1 MTSFLAKMQS
11 GVDSVRI
18 QADII
23 AGKIQA
29 MKGLIETNKLSKKRA
44 ELSHELYNK
53 LHGEVEY
60 GKENIKQ
67 YLAGNPEVIDLI
79 QEIIISNELLMER
92 EEDLRE
98 SGLPTSINS
107 YILIVASFLVD
118 QNGPDLTYGLANV
131 SDQEL
136 DYYFMIQ
143 QSKLNQLNQ
152 NKRNQS
158 NEESDNNQNKR
169 NRANSGGKN
178 LRKTNI
184 RRKSRNSKKSQK
196 TRKMQ
201 KTKRAR
207 KH

>member
-1 MTSFLAKMQS
+1 MNYLENIKSW
-11 GVDSVRI
+11 VNYVRI

-23 AGKIQA
+23 AGRINA
-29 MKGLIETNKLSKKRA
+29 IKGLTDTKEITEKRA

-67 YLAGNPEVIDLI
+67 YLAGNPEVIELI
-79 QEIIISNELLMER
+79 QEIIISDQLLMGRQVDQSE
-92 EEDLRE
+92 
-98 SGLPTSINS
+98 LPSSINS

-118 QNGPDLTYGLANV
+118 QKGPDLTYGLANV

-136 DYYFMIQ
+136 DTYFMIQ

-158 NEESDNNQNKR
+158 NEDNNQNKR